1 MRLSRVTRL
10 ANLAEPLVIRR
21 LAPGRVSA
29 VRDDDRLRAEAR
41 VRWRAVRSHAY
52 PWWCAVFALRPLA
65 ALAVPAAWR
74 RVLRGPTPFE
84 GPPHGV

>member
-1 MRLSRVTRL
+1 MRLARVTRL

-41 VRWRAVRSHAY
+41 VRWRAVRRHDY

-65 ALAVPAAWR
+65 ALALPGPWR
-74 RVLRGPTPFE
+74 RAFRGTMRMS
-84 GPPHGV
+84 GSSRGV

>member
-41 VRWRAVRSHAY
+41 VRWRAVRTRAY

-65 ALAVPAAWR
+65 ALALPAAWR
-74 RVLRGPTPFE
+74 RAYRPTRIV
-84 GPPHGV
+84 GSPHGL